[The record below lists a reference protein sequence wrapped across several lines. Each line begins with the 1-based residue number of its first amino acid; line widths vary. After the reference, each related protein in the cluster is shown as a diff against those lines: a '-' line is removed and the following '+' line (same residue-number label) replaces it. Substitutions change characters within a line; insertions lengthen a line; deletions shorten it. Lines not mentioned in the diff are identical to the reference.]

1 MLPPECEADS
11 FPVVILRNVYTAA
24 EAEAPG
30 QEQDQFFADL
40 EMDMLQ
46 EVRVCVCV
54 TITIYR
60 RLFRHA
66 SLPIDPLSIF

>member
-1 MLPPECEADS
+1 MLPPECEAGS

-46 EVRVCVCV
+46 EVRVCVWLLSSTIVVVV
-54 TITIYR
+54 THLYPYTH
-60 RLFRHA
+60 L
-66 SLPIDPLSIF
+66 LNT